1 MKRLIPVFILV
12 ILLLSCR
19 KSESDFIWEKS
30 YGKGQ
35 ALFIKPALD
44 SGIIACGE
52 TGGNPYFIRF
62 NKKRNLVLDFKAEN
76 QGLFSSAWFDTSG
89 YILSGS
95 SGGEML
101 LMRYS
106 AKGNKLW
113 GKTIDGGFRIDCT
126 SLNYNG
132 DGTFLATGT
141 ASPDSSTSAATGL
154 LFVEFDTTGQV
165 ITEKS
170 ITETSF
176 VAANKAV
183 VDNSGNIF
191 VALTRQA
198 GGSKPEASVAEFNNQ
213 FQKLWETELYNNPAF
228 GAASL
233 AIELDM
239 SGNVYVTGRT
249 EVSGTTGVLNNS
261 FLASLTNT
269 GSIRWKSYLE
279 TTNTGSALNF
289 DSDGDIMMLNTNC
302 FIINIL
308 SPADGSV
315 TGRIRMFSLCYSN
328 NTDALGEDLGL
339 NYDKNIMVAGS
350 FGGNF
355 YLALKTA
362 Q

>member
-1 MKRLIPVFILV
+1 M
-12 ILLLSCR
+12 SCR

-62 NKKRNLVLDFKAEN
+62 NKKRNLVLVLK
-76 QGLFSSAWFDTSG
+76 QKIRGYSSLWFDTSG

-198 GGSKPEASVAEFNNQ
+198 GGSKPEASVARIQ
-213 FQKLWETELYNNPAF
+213 Q
-228 GAASL
+228 S
-233 AIELDM
+233 
-239 SGNVYVTGRT
+239 
-249 EVSGTTGVLNNS
+249 VSKIVGDGTL
-261 FLASLTNT
+261 
-269 GSIRWKSYLE
+269 
-279 TTNTGSALNF
+279 
-289 DSDGDIMMLNTNC
+289 
-302 FIINIL
+302 
-308 SPADGSV
+308 
-315 TGRIRMFSLCYSN
+315 
-328 NTDALGEDLGL
+328 
-339 NYDKNIMVAGS
+339 
-350 FGGNF
+350 
-355 YLALKTA
+355 
-362 Q
+362 